1 MHGLQFIK
9 NKEITTMIL
18 NFDER
23 TVKAEQH
30 EQWYEAIQIA
40 YMNWKLDPFNSN
52 ALLCAISEIWY
63 VLTFYTDREIPLEF
77 ISRDDLQEK
86 LDETS
91 KFAIENFAQNA
102 EVNVL
107 LGYYIDV
114 MPYMFLSVVHSDYD
128 QCEQTGVNMI
138 LRAYDLAPNDL
149 FVESLYR
156 CTIGSPQFR
165 ESCSA
170 LWKKESVAEWNESAV
185 KGYFCRILYGDTI

>member
-1 MHGLQFIK
+1 
-9 NKEITTMIL
+9 MIL

-23 TVKAEQH
+23 IVNAEKNEKWH
-30 EQWYEAIQIA
+30 EAIQIA
-40 YMNWKLDPFNSN
+40 YRNWKSDTLNSN
-52 ALLCAISEIWY
+52 ALLCVISEIWY
-63 VLTFYTDREIPLEF
+63 VLTFYVDRQIPLEF
-77 ISRDDLQEK
+77 VSRDDLQEK

-91 KFAIENFAQNA
+91 KFAIENFAESA

-128 QCEQTGVNMI
+128 QCEQTGVKMI
-138 LRAYDLAPNDL
+138 LRAHDLAPNDL
-149 FVESLYR
+149 FVESLYN

-170 LWKKESVAEWNESAV
+170 LWKKESVTEWSKSDV
-185 KGYFCRILYGDTI
+185 KSYFCRILYGDAI

>member
-1 MHGLQFIK
+1 
-9 NKEITTMIL
+9 MIL
-18 NFDER
+18 NFDASIIC
-23 TVKAEQH
+23 AEQN
-30 EQWYEAIQIA
+30 EQWYKAIQIA
-40 YMNWKLDPFNSN
+40 YMNWKSDPFDSN
-52 ALLCAISEIWY
+52 ALLCVISEIWY
-63 VLTFYTDREIPLEF
+63 VLTFYIDRLVPLESV
-77 ISRDDLQEK
+77 SREDLQEK

-91 KFAIENFAQNA
+91 KFAIENFAESA

-114 MPYMFLSVVHSDYD
+114 MPYMFLSVVHNDYD
-128 QCEQTGVNMI
+128 QCRQTGVNMI
-138 LRAYDLAPNDL
+138 LRAHDLAPNDL

-156 CTIGSPQFR
+156 CTIGSSQFR